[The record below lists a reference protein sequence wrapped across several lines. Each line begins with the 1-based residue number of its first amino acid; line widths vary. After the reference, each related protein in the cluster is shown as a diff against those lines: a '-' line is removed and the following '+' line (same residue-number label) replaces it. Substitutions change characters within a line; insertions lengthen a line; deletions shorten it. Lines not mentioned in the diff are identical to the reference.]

1 LGGSVVKP
9 VKLYE
14 KLQQS
19 RHQVIAF
26 RDFERLLVAFGF
38 TRERSA
44 GSHFHYSHPDVP
56 WLLTVNPGRDAKRYQ
71 VRQFL
76 DIVEEFGLGMDE

>member
-1 LGGSVVKP
+1 VVKP
-9 VKLYE
+9 PKLYE

-19 RHQVIAF
+19 PNLVIAF
-26 RDFERLLVAFGF
+26 RDFERLLLAFGF
-38 TRERSA
+38 MRERSV

-56 WLLTVNPGRDAKRYQ
+56 SLLTVNPARAAKRYQ
-71 VRQFL
+71 VRRFL